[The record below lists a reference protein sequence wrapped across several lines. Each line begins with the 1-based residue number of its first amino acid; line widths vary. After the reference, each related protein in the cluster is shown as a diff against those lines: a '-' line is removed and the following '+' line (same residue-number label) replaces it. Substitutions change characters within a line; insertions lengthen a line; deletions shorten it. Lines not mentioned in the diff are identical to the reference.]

1 MARARE
7 LDRTAGV
14 AGINAFGPGSIA
26 TNAAMR
32 HHFLGEGLTGV
43 AG

>member
-14 AGINAFGPGSIA
+14 AGINAFGPGGVA

-32 HHFLGEGLTGV
+32 RHFLGEGLTEV